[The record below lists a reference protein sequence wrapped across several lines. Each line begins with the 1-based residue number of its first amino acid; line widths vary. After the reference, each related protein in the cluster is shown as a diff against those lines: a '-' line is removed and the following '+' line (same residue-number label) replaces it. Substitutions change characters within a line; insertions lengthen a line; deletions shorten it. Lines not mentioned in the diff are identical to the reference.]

1 MDSIRHLITFFLK
14 VAFAF
19 FLFAFVWWVV
29 SIFFPFLSIHSFISS
44 TTGSSTP
51 QEDWLPSPRKYS
63 SLFNKKKVAQN
74 EYTNVYVAPAPYNGY
89 TLNNKEYT
97 YTSYNYV
104 TYTSTGTSIT
114 EGVKNSQGENRVSAT
129 GPITVNDERIS
140 SAVPTSSPVALLN
153 ERVLSVRNLSIYEG
167 GHVYTGLSFIGEA
180 KATMFRDGK
189 FPIVV
194 VNQKGQV
201 IGVSAAIATTNW
213 AVPGWV
219 RFETKIVYPLPS
231 NAPCTMIFEEA
242 LTQAE
247 RSARQPL
254 RVPIQVRCN

>member
-1 MDSIRHLITFFLK
+1 
-14 VAFAF
+14 
-19 FLFAFVWWVV
+19 
-29 SIFFPFLSIHSFISS
+29 
-44 TTGSSTP
+44 
-51 QEDWLPSPRKYS
+51 LPSPRKYS
-63 SLFNKKKVAQN
+63 SLFNKKAGVQN
-74 EYTNVYVAPAPYNGY
+74 EYTNVYVAPAPFNGY
-89 TLNNKEYT
+89 NLSGEQYKYST
-97 YTSYNYV
+97 YNYV
-104 TYTSTGTSIT
+104 TYTSTGTSIK
-114 EGVKNSQGENRVSAT
+114 EGGDGANNQPLVTSPSNNNESVSAAI
-129 GPITVNDERIS
+129 PS
-140 SAVPTSSPVALLN
+140 QSPTALLN
-153 ERVLSVRNLSIYEG
+153 NRVLTVRNLSIYEG

-247 RSARQPL
+247 RSVRQPL